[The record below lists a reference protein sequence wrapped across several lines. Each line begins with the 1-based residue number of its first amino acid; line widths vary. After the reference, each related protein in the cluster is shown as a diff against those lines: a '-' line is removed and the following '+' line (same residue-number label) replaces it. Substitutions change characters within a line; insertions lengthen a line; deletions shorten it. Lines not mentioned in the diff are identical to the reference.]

1 MKYSVIRT
9 AERVKH
15 ENGVRQYETNLEI
28 LSPDGHG
35 TGNFIIVTSNEPDVF
50 EPLAR
55 YEIEIPDEVT
65 D

>member
-1 MKYSVIRT
+1 MKYYVART
-9 AERVKH
+9 SQELTTDKTYRT
-15 ENGVRQYETNLEI
+15 YLEI
-28 LSPDGHG
+28 IPPSGKGYG